1 MKIRVILLLMALLSA
16 ACTPDAVIDLHSGA
30 TLHFDESYGS
40 QQVSFFSSREWTASS
55 EASWI
60 TLSPDS
66 GPAGEAMVSVTV
78 TWNEPSFGPRS
89 GGVVLRCGEAEKRI
103 QIEQAQKDAIE
114 LASPWME
121 TVRPQGDTLKVE
133 IAHNIPIDAVEVD
146 PSAASWIRPLSTKA
160 MEHTQISFVI
170 DCNEG
175 FAGREGKVYVSGGGQ
190 RIEVTVTQP
199 VYALSFSS
207 QGKGFLN
214 YLLRHF
220 DSNKDGNI
228 SLGEALAVTELLDI
242 DDAYGV
248 KLENIELFRNVT
260 AISCGASCYARG
272 RLDLSALHQLRSFIG
287 MADEID
293 VSGCPELEVLVTTE
307 VSQLDLSHNP
317 KLRGLDV
324 GFSDSLRLDVRHNPL
339 LERIDWYTLA
349 NEEVDLSGLSRLRH
363 VDGHESQIKR
373 LLLHDCP
380 SLEWLHCAG
389 GRSLEV
395 LDVRGCTSLR
405 EIDVH
410 ENNLASLDLSETPHL
425 QRLNLFFNKVAAL
438 DLSACPELDWLYCA
452 GNRMETLDVQ
462 GCRSLRWVECTSNS
476 FTSLDFSGCP
486 ALDSLDCSDCKPLRS
501 LNVKGCSGLRY
512 LHCSDGPRHL
522 DLSGNPAL
530 EEFWCQLSLEA
541 IDLSHNPVLRE
552 VNVSGSETIT
562 FLDLTQNPLLE
573 SVWGLYCPNLEA
585 VYLSNAA
592 FFSVDPT
599 TKVYVNG
606 ERVF

>member
-1 MKIRVILLLMALLSA
+1 MNKRLVLLLLALLPA
-16 ACTPDAVIDLHSGA
+16 ACVPDAVIDLHSGA
-30 TLHFDESYGS
+30 VLQFDESYGS
-40 QQVSFFSSREWTASS
+40 QQLSFFSSREWTASS
-55 EASWI
+55 EVSWI
-60 TLSPDS
+60 TVSPNS
-66 GPAGEAMVSVTV
+66 GPAGEAVVSVTV
-78 TWNEPSFGPRS
+78 IWNEPSFGPRS
-89 GGVVLRCGEAEKRI
+89 GGVVLRCGEAEKCI
-103 QIEQAQKDAIE
+103 QIEQAQKDAME
-114 LASPWME
+114 LVSSWME
-121 TVRPQGDTLKVE
+121 TAKPQGDTLKVE
-133 IAHNIPIDAVEVD
+133 IAHNIPIDGVEVD
-146 PSAASWIRPLSTKA
+146 PSAAAWIRPLSTKA
-160 MEHTQISFVI
+160 MEHTQIPFEI

-199 VYALSFSS
+199 MYALSFSN

-214 YLLRHF
+214 YLLRNF
-220 DSNKDGNI
+220 DINKDGII
-228 SLGEALAVTELLDI
+228 SMGEALQVTELLDI
-242 DDAYGV
+242 EDSYGV

-260 AISCGASCYARG
+260 AISCGASCYALG
-272 RLDLSALHQLRSFIG
+272 QLDLSALHQLRSFTG

-307 VSQLDLSHNP
+307 VSKLDLSHNP
-317 KLRGLDV
+317 KLRELDV

-339 LERIDWYTLA
+339 LERIDWYSLA
-349 NEEVDLSGLSRLRH
+349 NDEVDLSGLSRLRH
-363 VDGHESQIKR
+363 VDGHESRIKR
-373 LLLHDCP
+373 LLVRDC
-380 SLEWLHCAG
+380 SALEWLRCAG

-395 LDVRGCTSLR
+395 LDVRGCTNLC
-405 EIDVH
+405 EIDVN
-410 ENNLASLDLSETPHL
+410 ENNLTSLDLSETPHL
-425 QRLNLFFNKVAAL
+425 QRLNLFFNRIAAL
-438 DLSACPELDWLYCA
+438 DLIACPELDWFYCA
-452 GNRMETLDVQ
+452 GNRMETLNVQ

-476 FTSLDFSGCP
+476 FEELDFSGCP

-501 LNVKGCSGLRY
+501 LKVKGCSRLRY
-512 LHCSDGPRHL
+512 LHCSDGPRRL

-530 EEFWCQLSLEA
+530 EEFWCQQSLEE

-592 FFSVDPT
+592 FFSVDPS

>member
-1 MKIRVILLLMALLSA
+1 MNKRLVLLLLALLPA
-16 ACTPDAVIDLHSGA
+16 ACVPDAVIDLHSGA
-30 TLHFDESYGS
+30 VLQFDESYGS
-40 QQVSFFSSREWTASS
+40 QQLSFFSSREWTASS
-55 EASWI
+55 EVSWI
-60 TLSPDS
+60 TVSPNS
-66 GPAGEAMVSVTV
+66 GPVGEAVVSVTV
-78 TWNEPSFGPRS
+78 IWNEPSFGPRS

-103 QIEQAQKDAIE
+103 QIEQAQKDAME
-114 LASPWME
+114 LVSSWME
-121 TVRPQGDTLKVE
+121 TAKPQGDTLKVE
-133 IAHNIPIDAVEVD
+133 IAHNIPIDGVEVD
-146 PSAASWIRPLSTKA
+146 PSAAAWIRPLSTKA
-160 MEHTQISFVI
+160 MEHTQIPFEI

-199 VYALSFSS
+199 MYALSFSN

-214 YLLRHF
+214 YLLRNF
-220 DSNKDGNI
+220 DSNKDGII
-228 SLGEALAVTELLDI
+228 SMGEALQVTELLDI
-242 DDAYGV
+242 DDSYGV
-248 KLENIELFRNVT
+248 KLENLELFRNVT
-260 AISCGASCYARG
+260 AISCGASCYALG
-272 RLDLSALHQLRSFIG
+272 QLDLSALHQLRSFTG

-307 VSQLDLSHNP
+307 VSKLDLSHNP
-317 KLRGLDV
+317 KLRELDV

-339 LERIDWYTLA
+339 LERIDWYSLA
-349 NEEVDLSGLSRLRH
+349 NDEVDLSGLSRLRH
-363 VDGHESQIKR
+363 VDGHESRIKR
-373 LLLHDCP
+373 LLVRDC
-380 SLEWLHCAG
+380 SALEWLRCAG

-395 LDVRGCTSLR
+395 LDVRGCTNLC
-405 EIDVH
+405 EIDVN
-410 ENNLASLDLSETPHL
+410 ENNLTSLDLSETPHL
-425 QRLNLFFNKVAAL
+425 QRLNLFFNRIAAL
-438 DLSACPELDWLYCA
+438 DLIACPELDWFYCA
-452 GNRMETLDVQ
+452 GNRMETLNVQ

-476 FTSLDFSGCP
+476 FEELDFSGCP

-501 LNVKGCSGLRY
+501 LKVKGCSRLRY
-512 LHCSDGPRHL
+512 LHCSDGPRRL

-530 EEFWCQLSLEA
+530 EEFWCQQSLEE

-592 FFSVDPT
+592 FFSVDPS